1 MGQKL
6 NTHGHPNPDQ
16 QKGSGQMAG
25 GHGMAGVGGWG
36 AGTPEE
42 PRTAG
47 QDPPPSVLSIQPAGS
62 RSGGVLTGGRE
73 TQSLQAEG
81 LGDGPR
87 G

>member
-1 MGQKL
+1 
-6 NTHGHPNPDQ
+6 
-16 QKGSGQMAG
+16 MAAWG
-25 GHGMAGVGGWG
+25 GGGEQVHQRSPG
-36 AGTPEE
+36 PQAKT
-42 PRTAG
+42 
-47 QDPPPSVLSIQPAGS
+47 PPPSVLSIQPAGS